1 MYKVFQIANGI
12 RALIEQYHDFDSAKR
27 YAVELSRIKDAVYY
41 IMRDNGNPLVYL
53 YRGEATVDAPA
64 IMAQLS
70 KPEPPPIL
78 ELEPPAPEES
88 DELSD
93 AAQELYDATEDYLER
108 HEPEADEQAPEN
120 EPKPRRRR
128 KPGPKETN

>member
-1 MYKVFQIANGI
+1 MYKVFQIANGVT
-12 RALIEQYHDFDSAKR
+12 ALIDQYHGFDDAKR

-41 IMRDNGNPLVYL
+41 IVRDNGNPIVYL

-70 KPEPPPIL
+70 KPVPPPVL
-78 ELEPPAPEES
+78 KLEPPTPEES
-88 DELSD
+88 DPEL
-93 AAQELYDATEDYLER
+93 
-108 HEPEADEQAPEN
+108 EAVEAIEEAPTD

-128 KPGPKETN
+128 KPGPEETN